1 MKGTIK
7 AFLIITYVYSGILT
21 LSALSSFAYGDPAAA
36 LYSIGIA
43 AVSLPVSIIAHVKLG
58 TATCRKDLR
67 GIAILTLI
75 FGNAVAGILMLC
87 ISDSALAENAAK
99 NNPANPYNPYNP
111 YNQPYGTSY
120 QSPYG
125 APYGAQYTQNG
136 QQQPYQNPND
146 PYQNPNGQAPN
157 PYQQPYQQPYNP
169 NPQQYQNPYQQPYN
183 QNPQQYQNPYN
194 QYQNPNNFGSPYG
207 NPNGTPFTPAQP
219 EPTAQPEQ
227 TEQPTA
233 ETQNDTPAN
242 DTPANEE

>member
-7 AFLIITYVYSGILT
+7 AFLIITYVYAGILT
-21 LSALSSFAYGDPAAA
+21 LAALGSFSYGDYVTAF
-36 LYSIGIA
+36 YNIGIA
-43 AVSLPVSIIAHVKLG
+43 AVSIPVSIIAHVKLG

-75 FGNAVAGILMLC
+75 FGNMIAGILMLC
-87 ISDSALAENAAK
+87 IPDSALAENATK

-111 YNQPYGTSY
+111 YNQPYDNPY

-125 APYGAQYTQNG
+125 APYNPNG
-136 QQQPYQNPND
+136 Q
-146 PYQNPNGQAPN
+146 YQNPNGQFQNPN
-157 PYQQPYQQPYNP
+157 GQFQNPNGQFQNPNGQFQNPYQQPYNP

-194 QYQNPNNFGSPYG
+194 QYQNPNNYGSPYG

-219 EPTAQPEQ
+219 EPTAQN
-227 TEQPTA
+227 EQPTE
-233 ETQNDTPAN
+233 ETQNDTPTN

>member
-7 AFLIITYVYSGILT
+7 AFLIITYVYAGILT
-21 LSALSSFAYGDPAAA
+21 LSALSSFANGDPAAA

-146 PYQNPNGQAPN
+146 PYQNPNGQFQNPNGQAPN
-157 PYQQPYQQPYNP
+157 PYQQPYQQPYNGYQQP
-169 NPQQYQNPYQQPYN
+169 APPQFDTLPPPPGNPYQPR
-183 QNPQQYQNPYN
+183 
-194 QYQNPNNFGSPYG
+194 
-207 NPNGTPFTPAQP
+207 
-219 EPTAQPEQ
+219 
-227 TEQPTA
+227 
-233 ETQNDTPAN
+233 
-242 DTPANEE
+242 

>member
-7 AFLIITYVYSGILT
+7 AFLIITYVYAGILT
-21 LSALSSFAYGDPAAA
+21 LAALGSFSYGDYVTAF
-36 LYSIGIA
+36 YNIGIA
-43 AVSLPVSIIAHVKLG
+43 AVSIPVSIIAHVKLG

-75 FGNAVAGILMLC
+75 FGNMIAGILMLC
-87 ISDSALAENAAK
+87 IPDSALAENATK

-111 YNQPYGTSY
+111 YNQPYDNPY

-125 APYGAQYTQNG
+125 APYNPNG
-136 QQQPYQNPND
+136 Q
-146 PYQNPNGQAPN
+146 YQNPNGQFQNPN
-157 PYQQPYQQPYNP
+157 GQFQNPNGQFQNPYQQPYNP

-194 QYQNPNNFGSPYG
+194 QYQNPNNYGSPYG

-219 EPTAQPEQ
+219 EPTAQN
-227 TEQPTA
+227 EQPTE
-233 ETQNDTPAN
+233 ETQNDTPTN